1 MTPTE
6 NFHEWKKKRES
17 TTEPPRDE
25 HIQDAC
31 DFYELSLKKS
41 KDNNFLAR
49 VAKFKK
55 GDRVVAPADNAIYT
69 IIEPVEV
76 SRGTIL
82 YKVEDCN
89 FMVAE
94 NGVMLYEK
102 ANEEIKIKYFGD
114 QEKLEKTPKGDFI
127 DLRSAVDMDLKK
139 GEFYLIPL
147 GVAMKLPEGY
157 TGLIV
162 PRSSTFKNWGTLQC
176 NSVAIIDNSYC
187 TSDDQWL
194 YPVYATRDAKIHR
207 GDRICQFAILKFNMN
222 KFTFTEVKKLE
233 GEARGGFGSTGVK

>member
-17 TTEPPRDE
+17 KKEIPKDE
-25 HIQDAC
+25 CIQDAC
-31 DFYELSLKKS
+31 DFYEMTHKKADP
-41 KDNNFLAR
+41 DN
-49 VAKFKK
+49 V
-55 GDRVVAPADNAIYT
+55 
-69 IIEPVEV
+69 
-76 SRGTIL
+76 
-82 YKVEDCN
+82 
-89 FMVAE
+89 
-94 NGVMLYEK
+94 
-102 ANEEIKIKYFGD
+102 IKIKYFGD

-157 TGLIV
+157 TGLLV
-162 PRSSTFKNWGTLQC
+162 ARSSTFKNYGFILP
-176 NSVAIIDNSYC
+176 NALGILDSSYN
-187 TSDDQWL
+187 TDQDQWL
-194 YPVYATRDAKIHR
+194 CPAWATRDAKIHR
-207 GDRICQFAILKFNMN
+207 GDRICQFAILKFNMD